1 MNIRKG
7 IDEGGWKKAMK
18 QKQYLICAI
27 YLILVAVAEFSMTL
41 DHPKICIMTHAI
53 ILFLLLF
60 HSVLEWD
67 KDKFLSR
74 FLMAL
79 LLVPLI
85 RILSFSLPYVHFNLV
100 SWFIIVSVPIFI
112 AIITIMWLQRL
123 RPKDVGLLTPFNL
136 RRMPIA
142 AGVILVAI
150 PIGIMEYLIL
160 KPNPLP
166 GLETT
171 DFISAVLIFVICTGF
186 LEELAFRGVLQY
198 NAVRL
203 FGKWIGIVIVSAF
216 FGLLHAGNI
225 SPWNLDCVLAFS
237 AGFLFSIVRERGGTI
252 YGISIAHGLIN
263 IVLFLIAP
271 LYL

>member
-1 MNIRKG
+1 ME
-7 IDEGGWKKAMK
+7 EGGWKKAMK

-41 DHPKICIMTHAI
+41 DHPKICIISHAI
-53 ILFLLLF
+53 ILFVLLF

-67 KDKFLSR
+67 KDEYLSR

-112 AIITIMWLQRL
+112 AILTIMWLQGL
-123 RPKDVGLLTPFNL
+123 RPKDVGLFRPKLTL

-150 PIGIMEYLIL
+150 PIGVTEYFIL
-160 KPNPLP
+160 KPNALP
-166 GLETT
+166 GLEAT
-171 DFISAVLIFVICTGF
+171 DFISAVLIFIICTGF

-203 FGKWIGIVIVSAF
+203 LGKWVGIVIVSAF

-237 AGFLFSIVRERGGTI
+237 AGFLFSIVRERGGSI
-252 YGISIAHGLIN
+252 YVISIAHGLIN

>member
-1 MNIRKG
+1 ME
-7 IDEGGWKKAMK
+7 EGGWKKAMK

-41 DHPKICIMTHAI
+41 DHPKICIMSHAI

-67 KDKFLSR
+67 KDEYLSR

-100 SWFIIVSVPIFI
+100 NWFIIVSVPIFI
-112 AIITIMWLQRL
+112 AIITIMWLQGL
-123 RPKDVGLLTPFNL
+123 RPKDVGLLMPKLTL

-150 PIGIMEYLIL
+150 PIGVMEY
-160 KPNPLP
+160 
-166 GLETT
+166 
-171 DFISAVLIFVICTGF
+171 FIS
-186 LEELAFRGVLQY
+186 
-198 NAVRL
+198 
-203 FGKWIGIVIVSAF
+203 S
-216 FGLLHAGNI
+216 
-225 SPWNLDCVLAFS
+225 
-237 AGFLFSIVRERGGTI
+237 
-252 YGISIAHGLIN
+252 
-263 IVLFLIAP
+263 
-271 LYL
+271 LYP

>member
-1 MNIRKG
+1 
-7 IDEGGWKKAMK
+7 MK
-18 QKQYLICAI
+18 QKQYPICAI

-41 DHPKICIMTHAI
+41 DHPKICIMSHAI

-67 KDKFLSR
+67 KDEFLSR

-112 AIITIMWLQRL
+112 AIITIMWLQGL
-123 RPKDVGLLTPFNL
+123 RPKDVGLLMPKLTL

-150 PIGIMEYLIL
+150 PIGVMEYFIL

-166 GLETT
+166 GLETA
-171 DFISAVLIFVICTGF
+171 DFISAVLILIICTGF
-186 LEELAFRGVLQY
+186 LEELAFRGVPQY

-203 FGKWIGIVIVSAF
+203 FGKWVGIVIVSAF

-237 AGFLFSIVRERGGTI
+237 VGFLFSIVRERGGTI
-252 YGISIAHGLIN
+252 YGISIAHGLTN

>member
-1 MNIRKG
+1 
-7 IDEGGWKKAMK
+7 
-18 QKQYLICAI
+18 
-27 YLILVAVAEFSMTL
+27 MTL
-41 DHPKICIMTHAI
+41 DHPKICIMSHAI

-67 KDKFLSR
+67 KDEYLSR

-112 AIITIMWLQRL
+112 AILTIMWLQGL
-123 RPKDVGLLTPFNL
+123 RPKDVGLFRPKLTL

-150 PIGIMEYLIL
+150 PIGVTEYFIL
-160 KPNPLP
+160 KPNALP
-166 GLETT
+166 GLEAT
-171 DFISAVLIFVICTGF
+171 DFISAVLIFIICTGF
-186 LEELAFRGVLQY
+186 LEELTFRGVLQY

-203 FGKWIGIVIVSAF
+203 FGK
-216 FGLLHAGNI
+216 
-225 SPWNLDCVLAFS
+225 
-237 AGFLFSIVRERGGTI
+237 
-252 YGISIAHGLIN
+252 
-263 IVLFLIAP
+263 
-271 LYL
+271 

>member
-1 MNIRKG
+1 
-7 IDEGGWKKAMK
+7 MK

-41 DHPKICIMTHAI
+41 DHPKICIISHAI
-53 ILFLLLF
+53 ILFVLLF

-67 KDKFLSR
+67 KDEFLSR

-112 AIITIMWLQRL
+112 AIITIMWLQARAS
-123 RPKDVGLLTPFNL
+123 PKGCRTFYAYADSKAV
-136 RRMPIA
+136 
-142 AGVILVAI
+142 
-150 PIGIMEYLIL
+150 L

-166 GLETT
+166 GLETA
-171 DFISAVLIFVICTGF
+171 DFISAVLILIICTGF

-203 FGKWIGIVIVSAF
+203 LGKWGGIVIVSAF

-263 IVLFLIAP
+263 VVLFLIAP